1 MKNNMF
7 VYFDEDGN
15 IMSITP
21 VANSKLE
28 DLRSAEFAVDE
39 VRPFLIGE
47 KNIHRYA
54 VVQDKETNNFKFV
67 SKEAEKDEISTINR
81 FLTEVTN
88 EHHNDHDIMIEH
100 DVRRK
105 HLRVT
110 MSGTGNS
117 ADTRMKKT
125 LVANFREL
133 TFYFTMFGD
142 PNLLICKFDVPVA
155 ELKDGQVFVN
165 LEHHGDEL
173 NNATLFTKKVLGK
186 YHYRKLM
193 YT

>member
-1 MKNNMF
+1 MF
-7 VYFDEDGN
+7 VYFDENGN
-15 IMSITP
+15 IKSITP
-21 VANSKLE
+21 VANPDLE
-28 DLRSAEFAVDE
+28 ELRSAEVSVEEAT
-39 VRPFLIGE
+39 PFLKGT

-54 VVQDKETNNFKFV
+54 VVQDKETEQFKFV
-67 SKEAEKDEISTINR
+67 SKEEDKAELSTINQ

-88 EHHNDHDIMIEH
+88 EYHNDYDIMIEH

-110 MSGTGNS
+110 MSGTGDD
-117 ADTRMKKT
+117 AAATRMKKT
-125 LVANFREL
+125 LVSNFKKL
-133 TFYFTMFGD
+133 TFYFTLFGD
-142 PNLLICKFDVPVA
+142 PNMLVCTFDVPVS
-155 ELKDGQVFVN
+155 ELKNGQVYIN

-186 YHYRKLM
+186 YHYRKLL